1 MSFAIINNQGY
12 TSGAATVRVYDS
24 KGRLKVIGG
33 GTPPPPAPVVWGS
46 ITGLVTN
53 QTDLINYLG
62 LNFYPLSSNPAG
74 YITQAAA
81 DLLYYPLTS
90 NPAGYITSAALT
102 GYVPTT
108 RTLTINGT
116 SYDLSADRS
125 WTIPAGGTVTSI
137 GMTVPSAFSVT
148 PGSITVSGTF
158 AITGVG
164 TISQYIDGTGAL
176 QTFPTIPTVTPSAL
190 TKTDDTNVTLTLGG
204 TPATSLLQAVSLTLG
219 WSGTLATG
227 RGGTGLSTIG
237 AALQYLRVNSGGTG
251 LEYATFPTI
260 PTVTPSALT
269 KTDDTNVTL
278 TLGGTPTTSLLQAV
292 SLTLGW
298 TGTLSTGRGGTGLST
313 IGTSLQYLRVNSG
326 GTALEYATFPTVNTY
341 TVDNG
346 LTETPA
352 GNFQLGGTLLADTG
366 ISGDVN
372 QFSLTFDDM
381 YVIGGTASFKTSFTV
396 NDGTTTSSIAL
407 QPAIASI
414 GCGVNGSGSASFAEF
429 TDTQSRLG
437 YLTPTQMVQFG
448 ADGVGLYVRTPTVAA
463 TTATVGQVLTLVNAT
478 TGEAEW
484 DDAPSGGGGLEY
496 GIASGTNTYTVT
508 IAGVTG
514 YVDGDTYAIKFTN
527 GNDDDSTININGLGA
542 KTLTKQA
549 NIQVTGGD
557 IISGQELI
565 LIYDGTN
572 FQCIGVAPNQL
583 FAFVTND
590 DSVTI
595 TKGQPVYAFGSAGNR
610 MSVKLAFNT
619 SDATSA
625 QTVGL
630 VFSSSIAPNQRG
642 FIITQGVISGVN
654 TAAYSPGA
662 TLYLGATAGT
672 LTSTKPFAPNHM
684 VYLGTVERANAGN
697 GQIYVR
703 PQNGFEMNEIH
714 DVQSNGAVNKDILYR
729 DTTVTPNLWKPASI
743 DTILGYTPVPTT
755 RTLTINGT
763 GYDLSADRSWTIAGG
778 GGSAT
783 IGTTIDGSGG
793 TITVGQKGYVQIPYA
808 CTIDSWRIIAN
819 ASGSIV
825 VDVWKAAAPT
835 IPTVANTITGSALPT
850 LSTQQTAAS
859 STLTG
864 WTTSVAAND
873 IIGFNVNSATTVS
886 WVILQI
892 FVTKI

>member
-1 MSFAIINNQGY
+1 MAFSITKINGCI
-12 TSGAATVRVYDS
+12 TGAPQVKVYNV
-24 KGRLKVIGG
+24 KGELKTCVPVG
-33 GTPPPPAPVVWGS
+33 PPPAPVVWGS

-81 DLLYYPLTS
+81 DLLYYPLSS

-102 GYVPTT
+102 GYVPNT

-158 AITGVG
+158 AITGAG

-381 YVIGGTASFKTSFTV
+381 YIIGGTASFKTSFTV

-642 FIITQGVISGVN
+642 FIITQGIISGVN

-808 CTIDSWRIIAN
+808 CTINSWRLIAN
-819 ASGSIV
+819 AAGSIV

-850 LSTQQTAAS
+850 LSSQQTAAS

-892 FVTKI
+892 FVTKT